1 MHDVWH
7 SNLNYVSSS
16 EVTDLGDVRLVKE
29 TVDQKDQTQI
39 LMHEHQH
46 GLMQSQKL
54 SNKLFFTESNT

>member
-29 TVDQKDQTQI
+29 TVDQKDDSSI
-39 LMHEHQH
+39 
-46 GLMQSQKL
+46 
-54 SNKLFFTESNT
+54 NA